1 MQVDAQQLTDHRA
14 QFVLHGMIKT
24 VVPDRI
30 EATCLCQDQER
41 EVLPRA
47 HVREQ
52 LTAATAR
59 ALRPAVNEVCRV
71 QPEGIDHA
79 LRYRHVLVSSRMARR
94 SEGDHLVVERETGR
108 VRGSQHC
115 DCGKRFHGT
124 AQ

>member
-1 MQVDAQQLTDHRA
+1 MQVNAQQLTNHSAQLALHR
-14 QFVLHGMIKT
+14 VIKG

-30 EATCLCQDQER
+30 EATCLRQDQER

-59 ALRPAVNEVCRV
+59 TLRSTVNEVCRV

-79 LRYRHVLVSSRMARR
+79 LRYRHVLVSARMTRR
-94 SEGDHLVVERETGR
+94 SEGDHLIVEREAGR
-108 VRGSQHC
+108 VRGSQGC
-115 DCGKRFHGT
+115 DCGEGFHGAT
-124 AQ
+124 Q